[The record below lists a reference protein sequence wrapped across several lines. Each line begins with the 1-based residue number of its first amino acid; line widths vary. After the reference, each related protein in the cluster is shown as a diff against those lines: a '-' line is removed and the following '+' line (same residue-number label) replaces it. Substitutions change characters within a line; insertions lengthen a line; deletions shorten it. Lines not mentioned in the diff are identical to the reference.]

1 MAQHRLSS
9 VEGRFV
15 LAATILVSG
24 MVDLLGRSVSI
35 ALPTIQTAL
44 ATDITGIQ
52 WLVNAFGLVMAA
64 FMLVSGAVSDG
75 IGRKKVFCS
84 GILIFLVGSVFAALA
99 QNIVQLI
106 LAHAGMG
113 LGAVLMLPACLS
125 IINVVFS
132 DSEKGRAIGLWA
144 GLGGGFGVAGF
155 LIGGWIIQEFGWR
168 AIFLINVPIALTAI
182 AIALRFVPESRA
194 VDTMRP
200 DWTGATWLAIGLLGI
215 SYALIQGPSTN
226 WLAAPVVGSVAIGLA
241 ALARF
246 VWMQRSTTNPLM
258 PLHLFKNRTMAAAN
272 LMTFFLYFSLNGV
285 YVFQVI
291 YFQQQFGYTPL
302 AAGAGMLIP
311 SLMVT
316 LFAGPAGTLTDRIGP
331 RLPLIFGPLL
341 TALGMSM
348 LTLSDHEADYFMQF
362 LPGLALIGAGMV
374 IFVAPITKSALAVEQ
389 RYSGVAS
396 GIYNSVARISGL
408 FAVAVIGAVM
418 ATAFASALGDLV
430 AASSLAPS
438 ERQALLAQIDKV
450 GGIEIPQEFGEAPA
464 ATARSIVEQSLTYAF
479 RWAMGV
485 NAAFALISAV
495 IAWSMIRKSAP
506 GVRAI
511 GAGDAP
517 IRPL

>member
-1 MAQHRLSS
+1 
-9 VEGRFV
+9 
-15 LAATILVSG
+15 
-24 MVDLLGRSVSI
+24 
-35 ALPTIQTAL
+35 
-44 ATDITGIQ
+44 
-52 WLVNAFGLVMAA
+52 
-64 FMLVSGAVSDG
+64 
-75 IGRKKVFCS
+75 
-84 GILIFLVGSVFAALA
+84 
-99 QNIVQLI
+99 
-106 LAHAGMG
+106 
-113 LGAVLMLPACLS
+113 
-125 IINVVFS
+125 
-132 DSEKGRAIGLWA
+132 
-144 GLGGGFGVAGF
+144 
-155 LIGGWIIQEFGWR
+155 
-168 AIFLINVPIALTAI
+168 
-182 AIALRFVPESRA
+182 
-194 VDTMRP
+194 
-200 DWTGATWLAIGLLGI
+200 
-215 SYALIQGPSTN
+215 
-226 WLAAPVVGSVAIGLA
+226 
-241 ALARF
+241 
-246 VWMQRSTTNPLM
+246 
-258 PLHLFKNRTMAAAN
+258 
-272 LMTFFLYFSLNGV
+272 
-285 YVFQVI
+285 
-291 YFQQQFGYTPL
+291 
-302 AAGAGMLIP
+302 MLIP

-396 GIYNSVARISGL
+396 GINNSVARISGL

-485 NAAFALISAV
+485 NAAIALISAV